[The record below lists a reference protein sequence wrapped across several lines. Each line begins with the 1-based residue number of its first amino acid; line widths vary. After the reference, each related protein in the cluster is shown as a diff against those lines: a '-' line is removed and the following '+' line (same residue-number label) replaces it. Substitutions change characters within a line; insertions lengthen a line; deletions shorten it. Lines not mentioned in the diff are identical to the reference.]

1 MMILHQMSTQCHN
14 GNCLAILETIELIW
28 WIFCSEY
35 SIHTPSDSVT
45 SAPASLMQKNP
56 QRRKIICGMRL
67 V

>member
-1 MMILHQMSTQCHN
+1 M
-14 GNCLAILETIELIW
+14 LIW

-56 QRRKIICGMRL
+56 QRGKIIFGMRL
-67 V
+67 AGHEGRSIDLRMLL